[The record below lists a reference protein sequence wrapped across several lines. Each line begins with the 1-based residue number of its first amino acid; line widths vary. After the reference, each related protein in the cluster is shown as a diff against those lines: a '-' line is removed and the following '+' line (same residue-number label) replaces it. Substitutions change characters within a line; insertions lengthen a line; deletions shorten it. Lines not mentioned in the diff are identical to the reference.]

1 MHGHHTFKNISWP
14 SVTNKQHEISSWE
27 DVLFKR
33 TKQNNILRTYP
44 HEERKDDWDL
54 KQWAFFYIANE
65 KLFRILCLKLD
76 EHHYSAFTAQLNPHP
91 LVCEQYSLLHRF
103 LRHQLWRDSY
113 LSEKDILRTQNLIEN
128 VVSLNTSLTILQ
140 ILNKMKTC
148 LAINPCGRFISKRR
162 KWEEMA
168 LDALSTK
175 EKTEKF
181 VRVVYLFSAGKWQ
194 VVFVGN

>member
-1 MHGHHTFKNISWP
+1 M
-14 SVTNKQHEISSWE
+14 VANKQHEISSWE

-44 HEERKDDWDL
+44 HEERNDEIWSYGHFFFTWWAWNIYIIIAHLRL
-54 KQWAFFYIANE
+54 K
-65 KLFRILCLKLD
+65 
-76 EHHYSAFTAQLNPHP
+76 HP
-91 LVCEQYSLLHRF
+91 PVKPTPARLRTRPLYRF
-103 LRHQLWRDSY
+103 LRHQPWRESY

-128 VVSLNTSLTILQ
+128 IVPLNTSLS

-148 LAINPCGRFISKRR
+148 LVINPCGRFHFKE
-162 KWEEMA
+162 EEMA

-194 VVFVGN
+194 VVFVGNQSY

>member
-1 MHGHHTFKNISWP
+1 M
-14 SVTNKQHEISSWE
+14 
-27 DVLFKR
+27 
-33 TKQNNILRTYP
+33 
-44 HEERKDDWDL
+44 
-54 KQWAFFYIANE
+54 
-65 KLFRILCLKLD
+65 FRILCLKLD

-148 LAINPCGRFISKRR
+148 LAINPCGRFIQRGGNGR
-162 KWEEMA
+162 KWHSTHSVQRKKPRSLFA
-168 LDALSTK
+168 LCTFSQQVNDRWSLLEIKANKSSLDLHRCRDRLVVRTLRCGRSNPGSNPGHGTFFLFVFLLFIFLS
-175 EKTEKF
+175 F
-181 VRVVYLFSAGKWQ
+181 FL
-194 VVFVGN
+194 

>member
-1 MHGHHTFKNISWP
+1 MKG
-14 SVTNKQHEISSWE
+14 
-27 DVLFKR
+27 R
-33 TKQNNILRTYP
+33 
-44 HEERKDDWDL
+44 DL
-54 KQWAFFYIANE
+54 KLWAFFYFANK
-65 KLFRILCLKLD
+65 KLFIISCLKTWWAWNIYIIIAHLQLK
-76 EHHYSAFTAQLNPHP
+76 HPPVKPTSARLGTRP
-91 LVCEQYSLLHRF
+91 LYRF